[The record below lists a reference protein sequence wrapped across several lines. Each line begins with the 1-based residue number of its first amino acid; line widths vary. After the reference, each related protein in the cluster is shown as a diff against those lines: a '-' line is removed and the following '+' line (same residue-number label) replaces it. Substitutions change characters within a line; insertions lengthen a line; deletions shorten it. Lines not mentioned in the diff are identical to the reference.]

1 MKPAT
6 KTSARTAAKSGTPT
20 TVTGRGARDNEKLA
34 TSIDAKGRDAV
45 AAALKTA
52 LADSYAM
59 YVKTLGVHWN
69 VTGPSFYGL
78 HKLTDAQYNELH
90 AAADV
95 IAERIRALGHVAPA
109 SFSEFRA
116 ASCVDVETPH
126 KSTPEMLEELVAD
139 NEAVARRMLE
149 ASNVA
154 EDNDDKFTEDM
165 LIARIG
171 RHEENAWMLRASI
184 G

>member
-1 MKPAT
+1 MASPPQKSSEVPGHGAT
-6 KTSARTAAKSGTPT
+6 DDEVIDISIGTEQ
-20 TVTGRGARDNEKLA
+20 RA
-34 TSIDAKGRDAV
+34 AV
-45 AAALKTA
+45 AEALKQA

-69 VTGPSFYGL
+69 VTGAGFYGI

-90 AAADV
+90 EAADT

-109 SFSEFRA
+109 SFSEFRDL
-116 ASCVDVETPH
+116 SIVDVDTPH
-126 KSTPEMLEELVAD
+126 KSTAAMLKELVAD
-139 NEAVARRMLE
+139 NEKVAKRMLE
-149 ASNVA
+149 ASDVA

-171 RHEENAWMLRASI
+171 RHEENAWMLRATI
-184 G
+184 A